1 MKTWNQTI
9 RAKND
14 ALEKSF
20 FWILMQKIQRKNSQ
34 LMDKKVIIVPVCK
47 NTLHES
53 DESMHAA
60 RYIFM
65 CLA

>member
-1 MKTWNQTI
+1 
-9 RAKND
+9 
-14 ALEKSF
+14 
-20 FWILMQKIQRKNSQ
+20 MQKFQWKNSQ